1 MSDATPS
8 PASGQPPSPRRK
20 GRGVLCGKCEHLNPS
35 ELENCEYCDEPLHM
49 TCTTCGQVNARV
61 LTQCTKCRSPL
72 HRAAGAPAREDSGKG
87 DKTRR
92 PAQVTAPGKGILCTA
107 CDHLNPDGLE
117 QCEHC
122 NADLFVECPNCQ
134 SRNNR
139 AHERCRKCRTSL
151 GSTTLKDRLLGKR
164 SEPSIRPVTEEAI
177 QKAGDGKTIA
187 CAKCGHLNP
196 PRIDRCEAC
205 MGHLYIVC
213 RKCKNTNPR
222 VLQRC
227 VHCDHRLHRTSSEG
241 RKSGGS
247 PSRPLNLV
255 FAGVALL
262 SFIVA
267 AVLLIKMSGLR
278 LLK

>member
-1 MSDATPS
+1 MA
-8 PASGQPPSPRRK
+8 
-20 GRGVLCGKCEHLNPS
+20 CG
-35 ELENCEYCDEPLHM
+35 
-49 TCTTCGQVNARV
+49 TCGQVSPRV

-72 HRAAGAPAREDSGKG
+72 HRTGGAGAREESVKV

-92 PAQVTAPGKGILCTA
+92 PAQVSVPGKGILCIE

-122 NADLFVECPNCQ
+122 NANLFIDCPTCQ

-139 AHERCRKCRTSL
+139 AHERCRKCKTPL
-151 GSTTLKDRLLGKR
+151 GQTLKDKLLGKR
-164 SEPSIRPVTEEAI
+164 PEPSIRPVTEEAI
-177 QKAGDGKTIA
+177 QKAGDGKSIA
-187 CAKCGHLNP
+187 CAKCGHSNP
-196 PRIDRCEAC
+196 PRIDRCEEC

-247 PSRPLNLV
+247 PSRPMNLV
-255 FAGVALL
+255 FAGVALV
-262 SFIVA
+262 SFLAA
-267 AVLLIKMSGLR
+267 AVILIKMSGLR